1 MRSSLATY
9 TLGAT
14 SSTASA
20 LSGAPWGAVLALGA
34 LTLLL
39 PVILKGWRD
48 WRLDCHRRTVDRWA
62 EARRR
67 RQEDERRKL
76 HHLIRHEVRQLPDPA
91 TRVETYLQLFEK
103 TASDD
108 SPQEPPQ
115 PGEGAGNSP

>member
-1 MRSSLATY
+1 VIALA
-9 TLGAT
+9 
-14 SSTASA
+14 
-20 LSGAPWGAVLALGA
+20 A

-39 PVILKGWRD
+39 PVIFKEWRD

-67 RQEDERRKL
+67 RQENERREL
-76 HHLIRHEVRQLPDPA
+76 HHLIRHEVRQLRDPA
-91 TRVETYLQLFEK
+91 TRVETYLQLLEK
-103 TASDD
+103 TASEG